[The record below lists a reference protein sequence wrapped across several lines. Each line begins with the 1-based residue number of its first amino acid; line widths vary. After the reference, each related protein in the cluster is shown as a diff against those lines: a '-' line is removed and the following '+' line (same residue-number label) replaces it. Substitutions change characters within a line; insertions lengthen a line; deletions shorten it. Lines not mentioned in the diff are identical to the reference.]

1 MRYCRRSFR
10 DLWRSAPL
18 LLALGQGL
26 SACAPAK
33 APEPEWPPHA
43 KEWYERARTSFRA
56 LDSYG
61 AEEAVGH
68 ALELAPQRAEVRILA
83 AHVALARLDYPNALK
98 HTEGLREPAA
108 AAVRG
113 RALWYSGRVA
123 DAAEVLEQL
132 LADPSVHDAWASGV
146 VSLARSGNGRQ
157 PFTVTGERLAVVDMQ
172 RFHDLR
178 MVVPVELNGQ
188 PTLAL
193 VSTGTS
199 EVVIDSAGS
208 REPSWVSLRFG
219 DRVEVKDVPALSDDL
234 SGLSR
239 EFGGA
244 PVKVLLGAN
253 LLRHLNVT
261 FDFLGRQFVVRS
273 YEPPPPPVATKLD
286 LQYIRGG
293 GMVVRGQIGAE
304 REAPEFTF
312 FVDTSNSYPLTLD
325 EPAWARANIDPNKR
339 RAVPGRAGLFEA
351 PVSALR
357 LGAYPIPG
365 VPAMSG
371 AQLTDLERGL
381 DIELD
386 GRLGS
391 AVLGAFRVT
400 LADRGLTMWLEDAP
414 PPELAPQPASA
425 PAPNELA
432 PAPAP
437 PAPPASPAG

>member
-1 MRYCRRSFR
+1 VRYSRRVFS
-10 DLWRSAPL
+10 DLMRSAPL
-18 LLALGQGL
+18 LLALGVALGC
-26 SACAPAK
+26 SPAK
-33 APEPEWPPHA
+33 SPESEWPPHS
-43 KEWYERARTSFRA
+43 KEWYDRARSSFRA
-56 LDSYG
+56 LDGEG
-61 AEEAVGH
+61 AQEAVDRAIG
-68 ALELAPQRAEVRILA
+68 LAPKRSEIRVLA
-83 AHVALARLDYPNALK
+83 AQVALARLDYAAALK
-98 HTEGLREPAA
+98 HTEGLKLSTA

-113 RALWYSGRVA
+113 RALWYSGRIA
-123 DAAEVLEQL
+123 EAAEVLEHL

-157 PFTVTGERLAVVDMQ
+157 PFTVTGDRLAVVDMQ
-172 RFHDLR
+172 RFNDLR

-219 DRVEVKDVPALSDDL
+219 DRVEVKDVPALSEDL

-261 FDFLGRQFVVRS
+261 FDFLGRQFVVRTF
-273 YEPPPPPVATKLD
+273 EPPPPPVATKLA

-293 GMVVRGQIGAE
+293 GMVVRGQIGLENESPA
-304 REAPEFTF
+304 FNF
-312 FVDTSNSYPLTLD
+312 FVDTSSSYPLALD
-325 EPAWARANIDPNKR
+325 DAAWARAGIDNSKR
-339 RAVPGRAGLFEA
+339 RAIPGSSGLFEA

-371 AQLTDLERGL
+371 AQLGDLEKAL
-381 DIELD
+381 DVELD

-414 PPELAPQPASA
+414 PQELGPEGPAPQLAPTGDV
-425 PAPNELA
+425 PAPS
-432 PAPAP
+432 AP
-437 PAPPASPAG
+437 PAPAG